1 MIFAWCPEGDPLLSQ
16 SVATCMIAG
25 AAPFA
30 ATHSILNL
38 RRPLG
43 GVIWAAST
51 TTGMNR
57 FRVNQFIKEERGRAV
72 TLWYMRQLWIFSSAS
87 IHIHKY
93 LKFWKYIPENYW
105 KYHRR

>member
-1 MIFAWCPEGDPLLSQ
+1 
-16 SVATCMIAG
+16 MIAG

-38 RRPLG
+38 RPLG

-57 FRVNQFIKEERGRAV
+57 FRVNQFIEERGRAV
-72 TLWYMRQLWIFSSAS
+72 TLWYMRQLWIFSSSS

-93 LKFWKYIPENYW
+93 LKFWKYIFENYC
-105 KYHRR
+105 KYLRR

>member
-25 AAPFA
+25 AAAAFAA

-38 RRPLG
+38 RPLG

-72 TLWYMRQLWIFSSAS
+72 AVTL
-87 IHIHKY
+87 
-93 LKFWKYIPENYW
+93 
-105 KYHRR
+105 